1 MAGSIA
7 AEMTW
12 HDWFKPFA
20 RLGYG
25 ARGVVYL
32 VLAFFIASAALTTG
46 SGGDTKDA
54 IRFITQSTASAV
66 LTPLLIVSLAGYC
79 LWRIVQALFDTDDH
93 GIKPAGLAVRAG
105 LLGSAAT
112 YGFLMVYAFSLWWGV
127 TFSSGNNSGDGFART
142 AASFIGAGP
151 VSLILS
157 SIFAIVGGS
166 HIWKA
171 ISRKYR
177 DHIQASQQVLGW
189 IDLAAIGGLC
199 ARGLIFFIIAF
210 LLLRHGLAGEEGR
223 AGLAEA
229 LDFIAGL
236 PFGVWLLGA
245 TGAGF
250 FLFAIYSFAEAV
262 WRRINVED
270 A

>member
-1 MAGSIA
+1 
-7 AEMTW
+7 
-12 HDWFKPFA
+12 
-20 RLGYG
+20 
-25 ARGVVYL
+25 
-32 VLAFFIASAALTTG
+32 
-46 SGGDTKDA
+46 
-54 IRFITQSTASAV
+54 
-66 LTPLLIVSLAGYC
+66 
-79 LWRIVQALFDTDDH
+79 
-93 GIKPAGLAVRAG
+93 
-105 LLGSAAT
+105 
-112 YGFLMVYAFSLWWGV
+112 MVYAFSLWWGV
-127 TFSSGNNSGDGFART
+127 NFSSGNSSGDGFART

-157 SIFAIVGGS
+157 LIFAIVGGA

-177 DHIQASQQVLGW
+177 DHIQASPMVGWW

-210 LLLRHGLAGEEGR
+210 LLLQHGLAGQEGR
-223 AGLAEA
+223 AGLADA

-245 TGAGF
+245 TGTGF
-250 FLFAIYSFAEAV
+250 FLFAVYSFAEAI

>member
-1 MAGSIA
+1 M
-7 AEMTW
+7 
-12 HDWFKPFA
+12 
-20 RLGYG
+20 
-25 ARGVVYL
+25 
-32 VLAFFIASAALTTG
+32 
-46 SGGDTKDA
+46 
-54 IRFITQSTASAV
+54 
-66 LTPLLIVSLAGYC
+66 
-79 LWRIVQALFDTDDH
+79 
-93 GIKPAGLAVRAG
+93 RAG

-112 YGFLMVYAFSLWWGV
+112 YGFLLTYTFSLWWGG
-127 TFSSGNNSGDGFART
+127 TFSSGNSSGDGFART
-142 AASFIGAGP
+142 AASFVGAGP
-151 VSLILS
+151 VSLVLS
-157 SIFAIVGGS
+157 CIFAIVGGA

-189 IDLAAIGGLC
+189 IDMAAIGGLC
-199 ARGLIFFIIAF
+199 ARGIVFLVIAF

-223 AGLAEA
+223 ASLADA

-236 PFGVWLLGA
+236 PFGTWLLGA

-250 FLFAIYSFAEAV
+250 FLFSIYSFAEAF

>member
-1 MAGSIA
+1 MAGSIPA
-7 AEMTW
+7 QLSW

-32 VLAFFIASAALTTG
+32 VLAFFIVSAALTTG
-46 SGGDTKDA
+46 SGGDAKDA
-54 IRFITQSTASAV
+54 VRFITQSTASAV

-79 LWRIVQALFDTDDH
+79 LWRVVQAVFDTDDH
-93 GIKPAGLAVRAG
+93 GIDPAGLAVRAG
-105 LLGSAAT
+105 LLGSAAS
-112 YGFLMVYAFSLWWGV
+112 YGFLMLYTFSLWWGG
-127 TFSSGNNSGDGFART
+127 TISSGSGSGDGFART
-142 AASFIGAGP
+142 AAGFIGAGP
-151 VSLILS
+151 VSLGLS
-157 SIFAIVGGS
+157 LIFAIVGGA

-171 ISRKYR
+171 VSRKYR
-177 DHIQASQQVLGW
+177 DHIKASPVVSRW
-189 IDLAAIGGLC
+189 IDPAAIGGLC
-199 ARGLIFFIIAF
+199 ARGVIFLVIAF
-210 LLLRHGLAGEEGR
+210 LLFQHGLSGEEGR
-223 AGLAEA
+223 TGLADA

-250 FLFAIYSFAEAV
+250 FLFALYSLAEAV

>member
-1 MAGSIA
+1 MADTMTAGT
-7 AEMTW
+7 TW

-25 ARGVVYL
+25 ARGLVYL
-32 VLAFFIASAALTTG
+32 VLAFFIVSAALTTG
-46 SGGDTKDA
+46 SGGDSKDA
-54 IRFITQSTASAV
+54 IRYITQSTASAIMA
-66 LTPLLIVSLAGYC
+66 PLLIVSLAGYC
-79 LWRIVQALFDTDDH
+79 LWRIVQAVFDTDDH
-93 GIKPAGLAVRAG
+93 GVHPFGLAVRAG
-105 LLGSAAT
+105 LIGSAAS
-112 YGFLMVYAFSLWWGV
+112 YGFLMFYAFSLWWGG
-127 TFSSGNNSGDGFART
+127 TFSSGGSSDGGFART

-151 VSLILS
+151 VSLALS
-157 SIFAIVGGS
+157 VIFAIVGGA

-177 DHIQASQQVLGW
+177 DHIEASPTVSKW

-199 ARGLIFFIIAF
+199 ARGVIFLIIAF
-210 LLLRHGLAGEEGR
+210 LLLRHGLKGEEGR
-223 AGLAEA
+223 AGLGDA

-250 FLFAIYSFAEAV
+250 FLFSVYSFAESI